1 MKTVFVL
8 ALTISVAAFVSPLEA
23 DTSATRVSGHVH
35 QNNISQIEDDSSI
48 PQGPGTNSSHVS
60 TWDGS
65 GTQTVPCRS
74 DPVLYLTNAYGIM
87 ALPAVI
93 GDKQQGDTWTLM
105 IAGKFSRT
113 GNISPFICVGAG
125 VMPSPLDVGRVPTTS
140 STEYGK
146 SISDADPHTKAC
158 GKLGAGIDYSP
169 TEHISV
175 GLEGSYVFGLG
186 DFDLDI
192 GSLRERDMDILYF
205 VLTLGAAYHF

>member
-8 ALTISVAAFVSPLEA
+8 ALTISAAVFVAPLEA
-23 DTSATRVSGHVH
+23 DTRATRVSGHVH
-35 QNNISQIEDDSSI
+35 QNNISQIEDDSSMS
-48 PQGPGTNSSHVS
+48 QGPGINSSNVS

-65 GTQTVPCRS
+65 GRQTAPCRS
-74 DPVLYLTNAYGIM
+74 NPVLYLTNAYGIM
-87 ALPAVI
+87 ALPAAI
-93 GDKQQGDTWTLM
+93 GDKQQSDAWTLM
-105 IAGKFSRT
+105 IAGKLSRT

-125 VMPSPLDVGRVPTTS
+125 VMPSPLEVGRVPTTFS
-140 STEYGK
+140 NKYGK

-169 TEHISV
+169 TEHVSV

-186 DFDLDI
+186 DFNLDI
-192 GSLRERDMDILYF
+192 GSLRERNMDILYF